1 LVSVGSSLLGS
12 VTPHLQDLQDQLTN
26 HALNA
31 AQSLLG
37 TLSGISG
44 SLSG

>member
-1 LVSVGSSLLGS
+1 MKTIIWLISLTAFQIGM
-12 VTPHLQDLQDQLTN
+12 LQDQLTN

-44 SLSG
+44 TLQG